1 MLRLLCAPSAVPPV
15 LKLPYAPPAAAAP
28 APPAAVPPVPPAA
41 VHRLLYAPA
50 AAVPEEPP
58 DLSAWRRGRTRR
70 KNRNDTGSGALKRI
84 RRETSAD
91 G

>member
-1 MLRLLCAPSAVPPV
+1 MHGVVLRLLCAPSAVPPV

-28 APPAAVPPVPPAA
+28 
-41 VHRLLYAPA
+41 APA

-84 RRETSAD
+84 RREISDD

>member
-1 MLRLLCAPSAVPPV
+1 MHAAWSGAQAPAAVPPV
-15 LKLPYAPPAAAAP
+15 LK
-28 APPAAVPPVPPAA
+28 
-41 VHRLLYAPA
+41 LLYAPA

-84 RRETSAD
+84 RREISDD
-91 G
+91 GSEVLLRLEK